1 MRTSSAFALEVVRRE
16 LADCN
21 DLIKLRMIAFQAVE
35 LYYNQQ
41 EVVAQMA
48 KAEWTPGEAL

>member
-16 LADCN
+16 LADCT
-21 DLIKLRMIAFQAVE
+21 DVVKLRMIAFQAVE

-48 KAEWTPGEAL
+48 KAGWTPGEAL